1 MKSLIQITYIQFFL
15 LYCPARTISKKQRD
29 YRSLITFNT
38 SITIKLNT
46 YLFAVGKEKVA
57 R

>member
-1 MKSLIQITYIQFFL
+1 MKSFIQITYIQFFL

-57 R
+57 C